1 MNRWIEKAL
10 CVLVV
15 MFNVSAHADEQ
26 QVNIA
31 VAANFAQ
38 PVKHFAEMFEK
49 KTGIKPIITVS
60 SSGTLYA
67 QIQHGAPFDLFLSAD
82 ALRPEKLV
90 AEGLAEKQTLRTYA
104 TGRLALVSR
113 SGAPDSLNA
122 FVSRK
127 FDKPVAIANPKLAPY
142 GLAASQALGTLPPD
156 AALPFRQVQGKNIL
170 QTYQYFT
177 SGNVDDA
184 FVAWSLVKR
193 SNYSYLLI
201 PDDFHAPIVQK
212 MVIIKDN
219 AHPYAARRFMQY
231 LLSAKVQK
239 SLMDW
244 GYQSAGKR

>member
-1 MNRWIEKAL
+1 MNRWIVKAL

-15 MFNVSAHADEQ
+15 MFNVFAHADEQ

-38 PVKHFAEMFEK
+38 PVKHFAEAFEK

-67 QIQHGAPFDLFLSAD
+67 QIQHGAPFDVFLSAD

-90 AEGLAEKQTLRTYA
+90 AEGLAEKQTLRSYA

-142 GLAASQALGTLPPD
+142 GLAASQALGTLPAD
-156 AALPFRQVQGKNIL
+156 TALPFRQVQGKNIL

-201 PDDFHAPIVQK
+201 PDDYHAPIVQK
-212 MVIIKDN
+212 MVIIKDS